1 MRDDS
6 LENKSN
12 GLVGYAIATFCII
25 FGFFWFMFGG
35 GGWIWIGFP
44 FLIFGFLGLLVELSE
59 EGYKRYCYFTD
70 GVGMIFL
77 SLYFVDYEFFVL
89 KFIFAILICGAMT
102 CFVVGAIY
110 AFRISNGK
118 ASFADTLFKVFD
130 IAGAVYSAYLLF
142 KEIVNFF

>member
-35 GGWIWIGFP
+35 
-44 FLIFGFLGLLVELSE
+44 
-59 EGYKRYCYFTD
+59 